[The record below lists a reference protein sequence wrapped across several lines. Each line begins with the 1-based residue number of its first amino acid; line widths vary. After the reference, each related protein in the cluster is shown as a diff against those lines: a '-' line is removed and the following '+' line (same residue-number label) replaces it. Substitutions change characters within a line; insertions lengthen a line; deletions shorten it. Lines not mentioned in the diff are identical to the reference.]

1 MKMKLLP
8 VFILV
13 FILSSQSSHGQFL
26 KKLKQ
31 RAEEAAKEAIIRKAE
46 DKAARMAEKSAEKVL
61 NFDFSRKSE
70 DPSILPSS
78 YEFEWKYVLQ
88 MQANNSNV
96 NMVYYLKPDAKY
108 FGAKPDMGKNKQA
121 GSMLMVMDESLKV
134 MTLFSD
140 MNGQK
145 MGHILSRNQNF
156 ETDNEDENE
165 AMEDFTFKEIDT
177 KTILGYECQG
187 FQFESSEYKMKMY
200 VAFDAPVSFNQ
211 VFGTHTKHTPKGFNP
226 KWLEAADSSLVL
238 EMDFIHK
245 KKKKYNSKMVC
256 VALENEPSSVTVNE
270 YQFMNTG
277 DSAML
282 TEN

>member
-13 FILSSQSSHGQFL
+13 YILSSQLSHGQFL

-31 RAEEAAKEAIIRKAE
+31 RTEEAAKEAIIRKAE
-46 DKAARMAEKSAEKVL
+46 DKAAKMAEKSAEKVL

-88 MQANNSNV
+88 MQANNSNI

-108 FGAKPDMGKNKQA
+108 FGSKPVMGKNKQV

-140 MNGQK
+140 VSGQK
-145 MGHILSRNQNF
+145 TGHILSTNQDF
-156 ETDNEDENE
+156 ETDEADESE
-165 AMEDFTFKEIDT
+165 AMEDFTFKEINT

-187 FQFESSEYKMKMY
+187 FQFENSEYKMKMY
-200 VAFDAPVSFNQ
+200 IAFDAPVSFNQ
-211 VFGTHTKHTPKGFNP
+211 VFGAHTKQLPKGFNP
-226 KWLEAADSSLVL
+226 KWLEAADNSLVL

-256 VALENEPSSVTVNE
+256 VALENEPSTITINE
-270 YQFMNTG
+270 YQFMKTG
-277 DSAML
+277 DTAML
-282 TEN
+282 TED